1 VLHDLGLALAADRL
15 LVLAG
20 GRVAVDGPPGDAT
33 VRAALVRAFGDA
45 IRIVRLDAEGDAPAR
60 WIAVPRD

>member
-1 VLHDLGLALAADRL
+1 MLHDLGLALAADRL

-20 GRVAVDGPPGDAT
+20 GRVAIDGPPGDAA
-33 VRAALVRAFGDA
+33 VRTALVGAFGDA
-45 IRIVRLDAEGDAPAR
+45 IRIVRLDADRDAPAR